1 MCMAGWEGAKRG
13 RERKKKGE
21 VVTGGND
28 KKKY

>member
-1 MCMAGWEGAKRG
+1 MHGMVGGAKRG